1 MHMGTKNDQE
11 QRAIFLA
18 AICGQTYAQFS
29 NKEGSFVVPLDYQIV
44 DTIEARS
51 ISEVWE
57 RFGFILESPQEIIV
71 AFRGTSSTTD
81 WMSNVMASQE
91 RFNYIK
97 EDTLTHRGFT
107 NIYSSARDGIIST
120 LAKLSPDK
128 TLYITGHSLGG
139 ALATLCAIDL
149 AANTSHSSPI
159 LYTYGSPRVG
169 DPNFVNAFKQ
179 YVRKSYR
186 YANLFDVVTYAPPHV
201 YRLPKR
207 ETKYYY
213 SHVHTFLSLSFQN
226 GSASGNHM
234 ISYYFTELSK
244 LQPQYS
250 EELCLTNLGFCPVVN
265 NPIISASIPPTAP
278 HAETTY

>member
-29 NKEGSFVVPLDYQIV
+29 NTEGLFVVPLDYQIV

-91 RFNYIK
+91 RFKYIK

-107 NIYSSARDGIIST
+107 NIYASARDGIIST
-120 LAKLSPDK
+120 LDKLSPDK

-139 ALATLCAIDL
+139 ALATLCAIDI
-149 AANTSHSSPI
+149 AANTSHISPN
-159 LYTYGSPRVG
+159 LFTYGSPRVG
-169 DPNFVNAFKQ
+169 DPNFVNVFKP

-186 YANLFDVVTYAPPHV
+186 YANLFDIVTYAPPHV
-201 YRLPKR
+201 YKLPKR

-213 SHVHTFLSLSFQN
+213 SHVHTFVSLSFQN

-234 ISYYFTELSK
+234 IGNYFTELSK
-244 LQPQYS
+244 LQPRYS
-250 EELCLTNLGFCPVVN
+250 EQICLTNPGFCPVVN
-265 NPIISASIPPTAP
+265 NPAISASIPPAEP
-278 HAETTY
+278 HVPKRS

>member
-1 MHMGTKNDQE
+1 MGNKNDQE

-29 NKEGSFVVPLDYQIV
+29 NTDGSFVVPLDYQIV

-71 AFRGTSSTTD
+71 AFRGTSSMTD

-91 RFNYIK
+91 RFKYIK

-149 AANTSHSSPI
+149 AANTSHTSPN
-159 LYTYGSPRVG
+159 LFTYGSPRVG
-169 DPNFVNAFKQ
+169 DPDFTNVFKQ
-179 YVRKSYR
+179 YVRKSSR

-201 YRLPKR
+201 YKLPKR
-207 ETKYYY
+207 ETKCYY

-226 GSASGNHM
+226 GSASANHM

-244 LQPQYS
+244 VQPQYA
-250 EELCLTNLGFCPVVN
+250 EQLCLTNPGFCPVISN
-265 NPIISASIPPTAP
+265 EIRSASILPTAP
-278 HAETTY
+278 HVETTY